1 MGIEIKYHN
10 DEIYTI
16 FIDETEIENDG
27 VNFIVPKH
35 LFKDKFVNDLP
46 KNVIFNICWQHLDN
60 IIHLDTI
67 PYSIERIGDNKI
79 IINFTDSGTR
89 KYWDGEIGFKLYMET
104 KRDIVKEREK
114 EIGDL
119 KFGDYTD
126 DGNYIFLDYSC
137 EIEAEKLD
145 SVIDTAEQLISEI
158 EGAASLTIGSPF
170 KEIDDTNNEK
180 EFTLSLVI
188 PLLRK
193 LGFVNVRY
201 NHGKREFGKDVV
213 FARRTEFEE
222 YEFWGAQ
229 VKYGDISGGANS
241 EIDTIISQIEDAMKI
256 PFYDVYTR
264 KKEKLS
270 KVAIIISGKFT
281 ENAVEKICEKIE
293 SNAIKNN
300 IVFIDS
306 DKINSLTE
314 KFKKVT

>member
-1 MGIEIKYHN
+1 MGIEIKYN
-10 DEIYTI
+10 DGEIFTI

-27 VNFIVPKH
+27 ENFIVPKH
-35 LFKDKFVNDLP
+35 LFNDKDVNDLP
-46 KNVIFNICWQHLDN
+46 EKVRFDICWQHIEN
-60 IIHLDTI
+60 VIHLDTI
-67 PYSIERIGDNKI
+67 PYSIEKIGDKKVI
-79 IINFTDSGTR
+79 VNFTDSGTR
-89 KYWDGEIGFKLYMET
+89 KYWDGYVGFKIYMET
-104 KRDIVKEREK
+104 KRDIIKEREK

-119 KFGDYTD
+119 KFENYED
-126 DGNYIFLDYSC
+126 DGNYIFLEYSC
-137 EIEAEKLD
+137 ELEAEKLD
-145 SVIDTAEQLISEI
+145 SVINSAEQLISEV
-158 EGAASLTIGSPF
+158 EGAATLTIGSPF
-170 KEIDDTNNEK
+170 KDVDDTNNEK

-201 NHGKREFGKDVV
+201 NHGKREFGKDII
-213 FARRTEFEE
+213 FSRRTEFEE

-229 VKYGDISGGANS
+229 VKYGNISGGANS
-241 EIDTIISQIEDAMKI
+241 EIDIIISQIEDAMRI

-293 SNAIKNN
+293 VNAIKNN

-314 KFKKVT
+314 RFKKVT

>member
-1 MGIEIKYHN
+1 MGIEIKYYEG
-10 DEIYTI
+10 EIFTI

-27 VNFIVPKH
+27 ENFIVPKH
-35 LFKDKFVNDLP
+35 LFKNKNVNDLP
-46 KNVIFNICWQHLDN
+46 KKLRFDICLQHLEN
-60 IIHLDTI
+60 VVHLDTI
-67 PYSIERIGDNKI
+67 PYSIEKIGDKKVI
-79 IINFTDSGTR
+79 VNFTDSGTR
-89 KYWDGEIGFKLYMET
+89 KYWDGDIGFKLHMET
-104 KRDIVKEREK
+104 KRDIIQEREK
-114 EIGDL
+114 EIGDI
-119 KFGDYTD
+119 KFDNYED
-126 DGNYIFLDYSC
+126 DGNYIFLEYSC
-137 EIEAEKLD
+137 EIETEKLD
-145 SVIDTAEQLISEI
+145 SVINFAEQLISEI
-158 EGAASLTIGSPF
+158 DGAASITIGSPF
-170 KEIDDTNNEK
+170 KAIDDTNNEK
-180 EFTLSLVI
+180 EFTQSLVI

-201 NHGKREFGKDVV
+201 NHGKREFGQDVV

-256 PFYDVYTR
+256 SFYDVYTR

-300 IVFIDS
+300 IIFIDS

-314 KFKKVT
+314 KFKKNI